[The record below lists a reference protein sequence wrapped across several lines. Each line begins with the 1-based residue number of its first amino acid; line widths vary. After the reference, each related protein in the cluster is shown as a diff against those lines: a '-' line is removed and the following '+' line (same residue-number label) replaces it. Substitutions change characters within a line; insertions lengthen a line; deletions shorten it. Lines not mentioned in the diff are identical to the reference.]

1 MWQWYPAGR
10 VLGMAVAAVRP
21 WSPRTS
27 VALACPSLRRPW
39 FRHGSGCAGWPRA
52 ALLQLYMGFN
62 RA

>member
-21 WSPRTS
+21 W
-27 VALACPSLRRPW
+27 
-39 FRHGSGCAGWPRA
+39 FRHGSGCAGWSRA